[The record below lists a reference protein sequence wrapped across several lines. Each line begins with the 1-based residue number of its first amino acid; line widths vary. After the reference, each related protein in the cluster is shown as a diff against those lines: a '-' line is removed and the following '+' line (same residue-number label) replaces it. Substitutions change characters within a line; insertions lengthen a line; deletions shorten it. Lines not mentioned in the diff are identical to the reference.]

1 MSSTSKKH
9 WKASYKKLLKYPLF
23 YWRGWVFILIVTLL
37 STAFNLLQPLPMKVL
52 VDHVFGQKP
61 VTEGLAQILAWI
73 PWTGNDRGLL
83 FWVAVAGLIIFVFNS
98 ALDIILTFS
107 WIRVGQ
113 QMVYDLMRDIFAFVQ
128 RRSLLFHT
136 RNSVGDLMSRIT
148 ADSWCINTITH
159 TLLFAPGHALFTV
172 IAMVI
177 VMYQINT
184 ELTLLSL
191 IVTPLMTGASVFF
204 GKRIRRVSHQKRES
218 ESRVQSHVQ
227 QTLSGMIVV
236 QAFGQE
242 EREQNRFR
250 EFTRAVIGAQKRSTL
265 TESIYNLFSDGIS
278 SIGTAVILYLGA
290 RQVIN
295 ERMTIGSLLVF
306 ISYLGTLQGQLKSF
320 TGIYSTLQAAGAS
333 VDRVMEVLDTKGE
346 VENRVGARS
355 LSAVEGHIR
364 FENVSFGYETNRPIL
379 HDICFEAHAGETIAI
394 VGATGAGKS
403 TLVSLVP
410 RFFDPLQGTV
420 TIDGEDVRDVEL
432 KSLRAQVGIVLQE
445 PFLFPFS
452 IAENIA
458 YGRPDAARQEIEA
471 AARDANAHQFIERLL
486 KGYDTVIGER
496 GATLSGGERQRLS
509 IARAL
514 LKDAPILILDE
525 PTSALDAQTEEL
537 LLEAL
542 ERLMK
547 GRTTFIIAHR
557 LSTIR
562 RADRIIVLEDGR
574 IVESGSHDE
583 LLANERLYA
592 SLYQIQ
598 FGEQKVIEKV
608 S

>member
-1 MSSTSKKH
+1 
-9 WKASYKKLLKYPLF
+9 
-23 YWRGWVFILIVTLL
+23 
-37 STAFNLLQPLPMKVL
+37 MKVL

-83 FWVAVAGLIIFVFNS
+83 FWVAVAGLIIFAFNI

-128 RRSLLFHT
+128 RRSLIFHS

-177 VMYQINT
+177 VMMQINT

-191 IVTPLMTGASVFF
+191 IVTPLMTGVSVFF

-265 TESIYNLFSDGIS
+265 TESFYNLFSDGIS
-278 SIGTAVILYLGA
+278 SIGAAVILYLGA
-290 RQVIN
+290 WQVIN
-295 ERMTIGSLLVF
+295 GRLTIGSLLVF
-306 ISYLGTLQGQLKSF
+306 ISYLGTLQWQLKSF
-320 TGIYSTLQAAGAS
+320 TGINSALQAAGAS
-333 VDRVMEVLDTKGE
+333 VDRVMEILDTEGE
-346 VENRVGARS
+346 VEKRVGARS
-355 LSAVEGHIR
+355 LPAVEGHIC
-364 FENVSFGYETNRPIL
+364 FENVSFGYKTNRPIL
-379 HDICFEAHAGETIAI
+379 HDICFEAHVGQTIAI

-420 TIDGEDVRDVEL
+420 TIDGEDIRDVEL

-471 AARDANAHQFIERLL
+471 AARDANAHQFIERLP

-537 LLEAL
+537 ILEAL